1 MSDIDEIIVTATV
14 PTYVYNPLIGTGTSI
29 SPSSPYTA
37 PTAQSSWHY
46 KQYLKQ
52 QAEKKLKQLQDD
64 IDAIDMSH
72 LLSDED
78 PLLELAGYQ
87 IIFDDR
93 SGSRTLNIDDIVIT
107 IPSHILG
114 DITINPESSNYAHY
128 VKAYHLGSNDYTDDN
143 YIAMERVWVALKDT
157 PTPLLEP
164 DGVFVQTGDSTA
176 IPSPGTQPDTVT
188 HVVDYASKTIV
199 NVTDHTDHV
208 WADGMVTLTV
218 TKNAQ
223 NEVYLVV
230 GEIREIKNN
239 FPEARNAYNSI
250 IVEGLDAWEGF
261 ANHILDQ
268 ALEMQ
273 NPIPEL

>member
-78 PLLELAGYQ
+78 PLLELVCNQ

-114 DITINPESSNYAHY
+114 DITINPERNCLFCI
-128 VKAYHLGSNDYTDDN
+128 LGT
-143 YIAMERVWVALKDT
+143 
-157 PTPLLEP
+157 LLSRECDKFLLL
-164 DGVFVQTGDSTA
+164 DG
-176 IPSPGTQPDTVT
+176 
-188 HVVDYASKTIV
+188 
-199 NVTDHTDHV
+199 
-208 WADGMVTLTV
+208 L
-218 TKNAQ
+218 
-223 NEVYLVV
+223 
-230 GEIREIKNN
+230 
-239 FPEARNAYNSI
+239 
-250 IVEGLDAWEGF
+250 
-261 ANHILDQ
+261 
-268 ALEMQ
+268 
-273 NPIPEL
+273 